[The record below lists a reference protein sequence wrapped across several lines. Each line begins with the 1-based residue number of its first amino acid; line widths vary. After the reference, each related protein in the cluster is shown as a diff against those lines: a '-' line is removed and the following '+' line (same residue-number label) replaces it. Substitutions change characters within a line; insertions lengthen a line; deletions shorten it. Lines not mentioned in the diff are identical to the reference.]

1 MESIGSGKRE
11 KQDKPLTTEVEKIYS
26 PHYLPNKK
34 KYFSELDFRAKNSLK
49 RSEVHFRNT
58 IKILRTSDFI
68 IHFRKSTSVSHIHFR
83 KSTSVEGKK

>member
-34 KYFSELDFRAKNSLK
+34 KYFSEL
-49 RSEVHFRNT
+49 
-58 IKILRTSDFI
+58 
-68 IHFRKSTSVSHIHFR
+68 
-83 KSTSVEGKK
+83 